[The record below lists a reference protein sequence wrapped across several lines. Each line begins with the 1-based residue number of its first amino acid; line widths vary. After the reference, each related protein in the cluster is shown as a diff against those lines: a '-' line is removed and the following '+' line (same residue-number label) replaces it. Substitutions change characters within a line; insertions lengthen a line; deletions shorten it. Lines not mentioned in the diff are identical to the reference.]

1 MSFSL
6 DIKEFAEKTGRDI
19 DQTIRSASAQVFDLI
34 ITETPVDT
42 GRLRANWQASLGSP
56 ATGYSESVDKNGTDT
71 KRQMRAVV
79 NSHSGDGAIYMA
91 NNLPYARPIEYGWSR
106 QKAPNG
112 MVRVNILRFEEAIN
126 KAIRELP

>member
-19 DQTIRSASAQVFDLI
+19 DQTIRSASVDVFGLI
-34 ITETPVDT
+34 ITETPVDEGT
-42 GRLRANWQASLGSP
+42 LRGNWQASLGSP
-56 ATGYSESVDKNGTDT
+56 VSGILNVQDKTGEDT
-71 KRQMRAVV
+71 KRKMRAVV
-79 NSHSGDGAIYMA
+79 NTHSGDGAIYMA